1 MQGFLSEIQG
11 EEESVPVYGDNQSTI
26 HLVKIPMFHERYK
39 HIDIKMHVI
48 RDVVGNGQVIVRKV
62 ATEYKPS
69 DTLTKVLP
77 GPEFKLRM
85 GLVQVFDPGHQRLN
99 HL

>member
-1 MQGFLSEIQG
+1 M
-11 EEESVPVYGDNQSTI
+11 
-26 HLVKIPMFHERYK
+26 
-39 HIDIKMHVI
+39 
-48 RDVVGNGQVIVRKV
+48 IVRKV

-69 DTLTKVLP
+69 DALTKVLT
-77 GPEFKLRM
+77 GPEFKLCM